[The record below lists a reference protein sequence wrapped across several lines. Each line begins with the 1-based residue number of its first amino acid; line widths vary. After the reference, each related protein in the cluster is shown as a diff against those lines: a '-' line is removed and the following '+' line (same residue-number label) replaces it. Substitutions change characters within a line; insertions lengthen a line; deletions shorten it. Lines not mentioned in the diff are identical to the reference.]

1 MKHWKLKCLA
11 FCKIFMKISNLC
23 RITLLLVNNSKKLKI
38 RNLVFSFTL
47 VTIVNL
53 DNERKNLFKYYGMVY
68 LYFRK
73 RASNFTDR

>member
-1 MKHWKLKCLA
+1 M
-11 FCKIFMKISNLC
+11 
-23 RITLLLVNNSKKLKI
+23 LLVNNSKKLKI